1 MGRRTPRVIWEA
13 SIEVLGRAIIAL
25 AVGGTVLSGEKYQAP
40 STLHAS
46 PSADNRRCAVSMH
59 AAVQKVKVKG
69 VERVPVRGSRNIPL
83 KTRL

>member
-46 PSADNRRCAVSMH
+46 PIADNRRCAVSMH

-69 VERVPVRGSRNIPL
+69 
-83 KTRL
+83 

>member
-46 PSADNRRCAVSMH
+46 PSADNRRCDVSMH

-69 VERVPVRGSRNIPL
+69 
-83 KTRL
+83 

>member
-69 VERVPVRGSRNIPL
+69 VERVPVRGSINIPL